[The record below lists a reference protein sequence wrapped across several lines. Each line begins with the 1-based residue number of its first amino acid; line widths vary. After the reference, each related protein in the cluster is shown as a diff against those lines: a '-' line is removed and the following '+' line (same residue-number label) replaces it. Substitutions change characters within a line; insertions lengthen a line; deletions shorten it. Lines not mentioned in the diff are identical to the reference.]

1 MKVYRSLQQLPV
13 FNRAVLTIGTFDGV
27 HLGHQQII
35 RQLLMEAEATGGES
49 VLISFFPHPRKVVR
63 PDQQIA
69 ELTSLDERI
78 ELLKRQGL
86 DNLVV
91 VPFNK
96 AFSEQTAEE
105 YIKDFLVDRFH
116 PSLIIIGY
124 DHKFGN
130 NREGDYRLL
139 EKMGE
144 QYNYTVKEIPQQL
157 INEVAVS
164 STKIR
169 QALSNSDIE
178 TANQLLGYPYFFK
191 GNVIEG
197 NKLGRKLGYPTANL
211 QIQDPDKLVPSNGV
225 YAVEAQIEGESRM
238 MKGMMNIGNRPT
250 VDGTR
255 RSVEVHLF
263 DFDEDIYNRHLKV
276 HVRFHLRSEVKFEGL
291 EKLVEQLHKDKEN
304 ASSKLADERIG

>member
-35 RQLLMEAEATGGES
+35 RQLLMEAEETGGES
-49 VLISFFPHPRKVVR
+49 VLISFYPHPRKIVQ
-63 PDQQIA
+63 PDRQIA
-69 ELTSLDERI
+69 ELTTLDERI

-96 AFSEQTAEE
+96 EFSEQTAEE
-105 YIKDFLVDRFH
+105 YIKSFLVDRFH
-116 PSLIIIGY
+116 PARIIIGY

-139 EKMGE
+139 EQMGE
-144 QYNYTVKEIPQQL
+144 QYNYVVKEIPQQL
-157 INEVAVS
+157 INEVAIS

-169 QALSNSDIE
+169 NALSNGEIE

-197 NKLGRKLGYPTANL
+197 NKLGRNWATLLPTCRYRILINWF
-211 QIQDPDKLVPSNGV
+211 
-225 YAVEAQIEGESRM
+225 
-238 MKGMMNIGNRPT
+238 RPMA
-250 VDGTR
+250 
-255 RSVEVHLF
+255 
-263 DFDEDIYNRHLKV
+263 YMP
-276 HVRFHLRSEVKFEGL
+276 
-291 EKLVEQLHKDKEN
+291 
-304 ASSKLADERIG
+304 

>member
-35 RQLLMEAEATGGES
+35 RQLLMEAEETGGES
-49 VLISFFPHPRKVVR
+49 VLISFYPHPRKIVQ
-63 PDQQIA
+63 PDRQIA
-69 ELTSLDERI
+69 ELTTLDERI

-96 AFSEQTAEE
+96 EFSEQPAEE
-105 YIKDFLVDRFH
+105 YIKRFLVDRFH
-116 PSLIIIGY
+116 PARIIIGY

-139 EKMGE
+139 EQMGE

-157 INEVAVS
+157 INEVTIS

-169 QALSNSDIE
+169 QALSNGEIE
-178 TANQLLGYPYFFK
+178 TANQLLGYPYFFQ

-211 QIQDPDKLVPSNGV
+211 QIQDPDKLVPANGV
-225 YAVEAQIEGESRM
+225 YAVEAQIEGETRM
-238 MKGMMNIGNRPT
+238 LKGMMNIGNRPT

-276 HVRFHLRSEVKFEGL
+276 HVRSHLRNEVKFDGL
-291 EKLVEQLHKDKEN
+291 DKLIEQLHKDKEI
-304 ASSKLADERIG
+304 SISKLADT